1 MGNGSSRCWYNIME
15 MVFVISMMF
24 FLLRENQKYGKIML
38 FG

>member
-1 MGNGSSRCWYNIME
+1 MLYNIME
-15 MVFVISMMF
+15 MAFVISMMF